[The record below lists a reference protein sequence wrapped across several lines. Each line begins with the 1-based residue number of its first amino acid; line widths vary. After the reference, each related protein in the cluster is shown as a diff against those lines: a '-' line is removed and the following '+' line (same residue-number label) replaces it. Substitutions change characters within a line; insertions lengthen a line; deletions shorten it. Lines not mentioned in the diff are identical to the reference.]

1 MKLFLAHTHTVKK
14 NDSQP
19 NKNHPSQIISS
30 RKLVDRE
37 GVKGKL
43 KFMDE
48 GKGRR
53 GRRGNIS
60 KSRRIY
66 RLGRGRDR
74 NWEKECGE
82 FDEDLEEGGSD
93 EGGPQE
99 GEGEMAD
106 SSVDSSPGGS
116 RIFLPPPPEGQARD

>member
-1 MKLFLAHTHTVKK
+1 M
-14 NDSQP
+14 
-19 NKNHPSQIISS
+19 
-30 RKLVDRE
+30 DRE

-43 KFMDE
+43 EFMDE

-66 RLGRGRDR
+66 SLGRGRDR
-74 NWEKECGE
+74 NWEEEGGE
-82 FDEDLEEGGSD
+82 FDEDLEEGCSD

-99 GEGEMAD
+99 GAGEMAD

-116 RIFLPPPPEGQARD
+116 RIFLPPPPPPEGQARD